1 MPLYMDYH
9 KFSAV
14 TIEDVKNAHLAD
26 EKVQDKYGVTYRQF
40 WVNEKAGFVFCLM
53 EGPDREACEAVHR
66 EAHGMM
72 ACAIV
77 EVDPQ
82 YYSQLMG
89 SDFKLDKGHV
99 LRPDGT
105 EDLGYRNVLVANI
118 QGNTEIKT
126 PDEYKNLRVPG
137 EAKRLIVST
146 VLKYRGRFA
155 APMRDDN
162 LVAVFDASIDAV
174 RCGMEI
180 QRELL
185 NRINADDDKW
195 NVVFRIGLSAGQPL
209 TETTDF
215 FEEAVR
221 LAHRICNI
229 AAENQVLLSSLIHEL
244 CRNEGGDEPKE
255 RFLLRILHPDEE
267 GTIAKLY
274 GSVEA
279 QLKDGS
285 LSPDQMAEDLGMSL
299 PELEE
304 MVTSLTGR
312 STEEFLRAV
321 KGERFSG
328 VK

>member
-9 KFSAV
+9 KFSTV

-26 EKVQDKYGVTYRQF
+26 EKVQDRYGVTYRQF
-40 WVNEKAGFVFCLM
+40 WVNERDGTVFCLM
-53 EGPDREACEAVHR
+53 EGPDRESCEAVHR

-89 SDFKLDKGHV
+89 TDLKLDKGHV
-99 LRPDGT
+99 LRPDGS
-105 EDLGYRNVLVANI
+105 EDLGYRNILVANV

-126 PDEYKNLRVPG
+126 PDEYKSLRAPG
-137 EAKRLIVST
+137 EARHLIVRT

-162 LVAVFDASIDAV
+162 IVAVFDASIDAV
-174 RCGMEI
+174 RCAMEI

-185 NRINADDDKW
+185 DRINADDDTW
-195 NVVFRIGLSAGQPL
+195 NIIFHIGLSAGQPL

-229 AAENQVLLSSLIHEL
+229 ASENQVLLSSLIHEL
-244 CRNEGGDEPKE
+244 CQNEGGAEPKE
-255 RFLLRILHPDEE
+255 KFLLRILRPDEE
-267 GTIAKLY
+267 GAIAKLY
-274 GSVEA
+274 DAIEA
-279 QLKDGS
+279 RLQEEG
-285 LSPDQMAEDLGMSL
+285 LSPTVLANDLNIAVDD
-299 PELEE
+299 LEN
-304 MVTSLTGR
+304 MVSSLTGR
-312 STEEFLRAV
+312 SAEDFLKTV
-321 KGERFSG
+321 KKEKRLPA
-328 VK
+328 